1 TEGNV
6 NISVFDAAGRSV
18 STLVN
23 ETKPAGE
30 YTFTLNNQN
39 LAAGIYFVRV
49 QTPDG
54 LNTQTMTIIR

>member
-1 TEGNV
+1 M

-23 ETKPAGE
+23 ETKPAGD
-30 YTFTLNNQN
+30 YTFTLKNQN

-49 QTPDG
+49 QTPEG
-54 LNTQTMTIIR
+54 VNTKSMTIIR